1 MMNDSGASGVI
12 LNGTIE
18 KSSGIIGI
26 KSDWLPMLH
35 ELASQVPALAP
46 FLEDYL
52 QIKLVIDANFVHR
65 ELQWR
70 LKNRNKPSARTR
82 LHESA
87 DAGVLILFAPVHL
100 SQEIVKHLGD
110 IAERSGTTVEQAQAE
125 WEAFRSKLHF
135 YTPQSLT
142 LKRGIAVVDP
152 DDLPYIAACNELG
165 ADAVYSK
172 DKHLRQM
179 KAPVIS
185 IAIDASLQT
194 YARARSIRL
203 AVLVGSVFS
212 VTLSIEA
219 IKAAVGLIAKSFRAF
234 QKLHPVFQVAI
245 IAGLVFVFVDPTMR
259 AKFRDVWKKISRVA
273 QPVLGAVTLVAKDF
287 EIASVNVEAAKK
299 EINAVMP
306 RVQRRSALAH
316 ARAICLVHNK
326 ALSLGDLKARLEEQG
341 YVTKSKDFAAY
352 LKRVLRSSGQVVEGS
367 NGWTL
372 QDEMATQTAKAA
384 HR

>member
-1 MMNDSGASGVI
+1 
-12 LNGTIE
+12 
-18 KSSGIIGI
+18 
-26 KSDWLPMLH
+26 
-35 ELASQVPALAP
+35 
-46 FLEDYL
+46 
-52 QIKLVIDANFVHR
+52 
-65 ELQWR
+65 
-70 LKNRNKPSARTR
+70 
-82 LHESA
+82 
-87 DAGVLILFAPVHL
+87 
-100 SQEIVKHLGD
+100 
-110 IAERSGTTVEQAQAE
+110 
-125 WEAFRSKLHF
+125 
-135 YTPQSLT
+135 
-142 LKRGIAVVDP
+142 VVDP

-299 EINAVMP
+299 E
-306 RVQRRSALAH
+306 RRSALAH

-352 LKRVLRSSGQVVEGS
+352 LKRVLRSSGQFVEGS